1 MPCPRHTAVSSDA
14 RWSPRREMRA
24 AMTRRRPLVSSRAA
38 LIAFML
44 VLVVPGLALA
54 HLGLASSTP
63 KEGAH
68 LAAAPRELRLR
79 FTEAVEA
86 SVARLRLLGPNGGEV
101 AISAVRSLPDS
112 GQVIIADITGAL
124 EAGTYTV
131 EWQVIGR
138 DGHPVRGTIPFVIAP
153 GATGVGAA
161 ITPTV
166 TPSASDTTSMQ
177 HHDPTSMPMGEGFG
191 AESIGYVIVRWLQ
204 FTALLLVIGTV
215 AFAFVVLGLLRRT
228 EPDTGTVTLMRSGA
242 AAVGLWASVALLAV
256 TFVRLMAQS
265 FAMHGPGQAFS
276 ASFVG
281 SMLTNTVWGW
291 GWILQLI
298 AAVLAFAAF
307 ILARREKSAGW
318 ALAAVACV
326 ALAVTPALSGHA
338 ASAPR
343 LNGLAIASD
352 TLHVIGAAG
361 WLGSLLLLLAV
372 GIPVAMRRLEGQRG
386 ATVARLVNAFSPTAL
401 GFAGL
406 AVLTGVFS
414 GWLHIGLSSALW
426 QSDYG
431 RTLLIKL
438 AILSV
443 VIATGAYN
451 WLKVKPALGDDLGAQ
466 RIRRSATVEVA
477 VGVLVLIVTA
487 VLVATPPPMDEM
499 TSSGDM
505 VMDADSSGTVGMA
518 GMDHSQMGAAA
529 ANATTPGADSGAGS
543 MAGMDHSQMAMPAQS
558 PAGTSA
564 AATNGAPAA
573 GASGSMAGMDHSK
586 MQMGGTAAPAAERAR
601 GTATPAAGGMAG
613 MDHSQMPMGTNRAQ
627 NATARTTAP
636 PVTAQDRARAA
647 ADEKLQQLIAGL
659 VKDSVVRARIQAD
672 TALRRRWAD
681 TSLRRILTSP
691 QRP

>member
-1 MPCPRHTAVSSDA
+1 M
-14 RWSPRREMRA
+14 RR
-24 AMTRRRPLVSSRAA
+24 MTRRGTFAPSRAA
-38 LIAFML
+38 LLAVML
-44 VLVVPGLALA
+44 LLFIPGLALA
-54 HLGLASSTP
+54 HLGLAGSTP
-63 KEGAH
+63 AKGAH
-68 LAAAPRELRLR
+68 LAAAPRELRLS
-79 FTEAVEA
+79 FTEEVEA
-86 SVARLRLLGPNGGEV
+86 SVARLRLLGANGGEV
-101 AISAVRSLPDS
+101 AISAVRSLADS

-131 EWQVIGR
+131 EWQVIGK
-138 DGHPVRGTIPFVIAP
+138 DGHPVRGAIPFVIAP
-153 GATGVGAA
+153 GATGLGAVPA
-161 ITPTV
+161 TAP
-166 TPSASDTTSMQ
+166 PADTTTQ
-177 HHDPTSMPMGEGFG
+177 HHDPTSMPTGEGFG
-191 AESIGYVIVRWLQ
+191 ADSPGYVIVRWLG
-204 FTALLLVIGTV
+204 FTALLVAIGTV
-215 AFAFVVLGLLRRT
+215 AFTFVVLGLLRRT
-228 EPDTGTVTLMRSGA
+228 EPDTDTVPLMRTRA

-256 TFVRLMAQS
+256 ALMRLMAQS

-276 ASFVG
+276 AGFLG

-291 GWILQLI
+291 GWILQLV
-298 AAVLAFAAF
+298 ASVLAVVAF
-307 ILARREKSAGW
+307 FMARREKSIGW
-318 ALAAVACV
+318 VLAAVACV

-343 LNGLAIASD
+343 LTGLAITAD

-372 GIPVAMRRLEGQRG
+372 GIPVAMQRADGQRG

-426 QSDYG
+426 ESDYG

-487 VLVATPPPMDEM
+487 VLVATPPPMEEM
-499 TSSGDM
+499 MSGGDM
-505 VMDADSSGTVGMA
+505 AMDADSSGMAGMA

-529 ANATTPGADSGAGS
+529 GNVATPAADSGAGS
-543 MAGMDHSQMAMPAQS
+543 MAGMDHSTMPMPGQA
-558 PAGTSA
+558 PATS
-564 AATNGAPAA
+564 PAA
-573 GASGSMAGMDHSK
+573 GANQATAPAAGSMAGMDHSQ
-586 MQMGGTAAPAAERAR
+586 MQMGGTPAPSAGRGR
-601 GTATPAAGGMAG
+601 GTGAATPAATGGMAG
-613 MDHSQMPMGTNRAQ
+613 MDHSQMPMGTNQPLGAGR
-627 NATARTTAP
+627 ATAPAA
-636 PVTAQDRARAA
+636 TAQDRARAA

-681 TSLRRILTSP
+681 TSLRRILINPPP
-691 QRP
+691 Q

>member
-1 MPCPRHTAVSSDA
+1 MPSPRRIAVPSEP
-14 RWSPRREMRA
+14 RQSPRRETMRA
-24 AMTRRRPLVSSRAA
+24 PMTRRTVVPSRVA

-44 VLVVPGLALA
+44 VLLFPGLALA

-68 LAAAPRELRLR
+68 LGVAPRELRLR

-86 SVARLRLLGPNGGEV
+86 SVARLRLLGPNGTEV

-161 ITPTV
+161 V
-166 TPSASDTTSMQ
+166 TPSASDTMSTQ
-177 HHDPTSMPMGEGFG
+177 HHDPTSMPTGEGFG

-228 EPDTGTVTLMRSGA
+228 EPDTDTVSLMRTRA

-256 TFVRLMAQS
+256 TFLRLMAQS

-298 AAVLAFAAF
+298 AVVLAIAAF

-326 ALAVTPALSGHA
+326 ALAMTPALSGHA

-343 LNGLAIASD
+343 YNGLAIASD

-372 GIPVAMRRLEGQRG
+372 GIPVAMRRAEGQRG

-487 VLVATPPPMDEM
+487 VLVATPPPMEEM
-499 TSSGDM
+499 TSGGDM
-505 VMDADSSGTVGMA
+505 VMDADSSGMVGMA

-529 ANATTPGADSGAGS
+529 ANASAPGADSGVGS
-543 MAGMDHSQMAMPAQS
+543 MAGMDHSQMPMPAQS
-558 PAGTSA
+558 PAGSPATT
-564 AATNGAPAA
+564 TNGATGAD
-573 GASGSMAGMDHSK
+573 ASGSMAGMDHSM
-586 MQMGGTAAPAAERAR
+586 MQMGGTAAPAAGRAR
-601 GTATPAAGGMAG
+601 GIGTSAAGGMAG
-613 MDHSQMPMGTNRAQ
+613 MDHSQMPMGTSRAPS
-627 NATARTTAP
+627 AAGPAAAP
-636 PVTAQDRARAA
+636 RVTAQDRARAD
-647 ADEKLQQLIAGL
+647 ADEKLQRLIAGL

-691 QRP
+691 QQP

>member
-1 MPCPRHTAVSSDA
+1 MPSQRHTAVPSDHE
-14 RWSPRREMRA
+14 RPPRREMRA
-24 AMTRRRPLVSSRAA
+24 RMMRRRAFAPSRGA
-38 LIAFML
+38 LLAVML
-44 VLVVPGLALA
+44 VLFIPGLALA
-54 HLGLASSTP
+54 HLGLVGSTP
-63 KEGAH
+63 KDGAH
-68 LAAAPRELRLR
+68 LAAAPREIRLS

-86 SVARLRLLGPNGGEV
+86 SVARVRLLGANGGEV
-101 AISAVRSLPDS
+101 AISAVRGLPDS

-131 EWQVIGR
+131 EWQVIGK

-153 GATGVGAA
+153 GATGLGAA
-161 ITPTV
+161 AV
-166 TPSASDTTSMQ
+166 TTLAADTAATQ
-177 HHDPTSMPMGEGFG
+177 HHDPTSMPTGEGFG
-191 AESIGYVIVRWLQ
+191 AESAGYVIIRWLG
-204 FTALLLVIGTV
+204 FTALLIAIGTV

-228 EPDTGTVTLMRSGA
+228 EPDTDTVPLMRTRA
-242 AAVGLWASVALLAV
+242 AAVGLWACVALLAV
-256 TFVRLMAQS
+256 TFLRLMAQS

-291 GWILQLI
+291 GWILQFVASI
-298 AAVLAFAAF
+298 VAIGAFYMAV
-307 ILARREKSAGW
+307 RGKSAGW
-318 ALAAVACV
+318 ALAAVACL

-338 ASAPR
+338 ASVPR
-343 LNGLAIASD
+343 FTGLAIASD

-372 GIPVAMRRLEGQRG
+372 GIPVAMRRAEGQRG

-401 GFAGL
+401 AFAGL

-451 WLKVKPALGDDLGAQ
+451 WLKVKPALGDDLGTQ
-466 RIRRSATVEVA
+466 RIRRSANAEVA

-499 TSSGDM
+499 MSGGDM
-505 VMDADSSGTVGMA
+505 AMDADSSGMGGMA
-518 GMDHSQMGAAA
+518 GMDHSQMGAG
-529 ANATTPGADSGAGS
+529 ANPTTPATDSAAGS
-543 MAGMDHSQMAMPAQS
+543 MAGMDHSQMAMPGQA
-558 PAGTSA
+558 PATSA
-564 AATNGAPAA
+564 ATGTSRAPAA
-573 GASGSMAGMDHSK
+573 ATGGGMAGMDHSK
-586 MQMGGTAAPAAERAR
+586 MQMGGTPAPAAGRGR
-601 GTATPAAGGMAG
+601 GTGTGTPAATGGMAG

-627 NATARTTAP
+627 NAGRAAAP
-636 PVTAQDRARAA
+636 AATAQDRARAA
-647 ADEKLQQLIAGL
+647 ADEKLQLLIAGL

-681 TSLRRILTSP
+681 TSLRRILISP
-691 QRP
+691 PQP

>member
-1 MPCPRHTAVSSDA
+1 
-14 RWSPRREMRA
+14 
-24 AMTRRRPLVSSRAA
+24 MTRHWRFTPSRAA
-38 LIAFML
+38 LLALIL
-44 VLVVPGLALA
+44 VLFIPGLALA
-54 HLGLASSTP
+54 HLGLAGSTP
-63 KEGAH
+63 AKGAH
-68 LAAAPRELRLR
+68 LAAAPRELRLS

-86 SVARLRLLGPNGGEV
+86 SVARLRLLGANGGEV
-101 AISAVRSLPDS
+101 ATSGVRSLPDS
-112 GQVIIADITGAL
+112 GQVIIANITGAL

-131 EWQVIGR
+131 EWQVIGK

-153 GATGVGAA
+153 GATGLSAA
-161 ITPTV
+161 AV
-166 TPSASDTTSMQ
+166 TAPVADTTTQ
-177 HHDPTSMPMGEGFG
+177 HHDPTSMPAGEGFD
-191 AESIGYVIVRWLQ
+191 AESPGYVIVRWLG
-204 FTALLLVIGTV
+204 FTALLTAIGAV

-228 EPDTGTVTLMRSGA
+228 EPDTDTVPLMRTRA

-256 TFVRLMAQS
+256 ALMRLMAQS

-291 GWILQLI
+291 GWMLQLVASI
-298 AAVLAFAAF
+298 VAIGAFYMAA
-307 ILARREKSAGW
+307 RGKSAGW

-343 LNGLAIASD
+343 LTGVAIASD

-372 GIPVAMRRLEGQRG
+372 GIPVAMQRGEGQRG

-401 GFAGL
+401 AFAGL

-426 QSDYG
+426 ESDYG

-487 VLVATPPPMDEM
+487 VLVATPPPMEEM
-499 TSSGDM
+499 MSGGDM
-505 VMDADSSGTVGMA
+505 SMDADSGGMAGMA

-529 ANATTPGADSGAGS
+529 NTTTPAADTGAGS
-543 MAGMDHSQMAMPAQS
+543 MAGMDHSQMEMPGQS
-558 PAGTSA
+558 PAASQAPGT
-564 AATNGAPAA
+564 NRAPAA
-573 GASGSMAGMDHSK
+573 AGSMAGMDHSQ
-586 MQMGGTAAPAAERAR
+586 MQMGGAPAPAAGR
-601 GTATPAAGGMAG
+601 GRSTGTPAAAGGMAG
-613 MDHSQMPMGTNRAQ
+613 MDHSQMPMGTNRAP
-627 NATARTTAP
+627 NAGRAAAPTA
-636 PVTAQDRARAA
+636 TAQDQ
-647 ADEKLQQLIAGL
+647 ADDKLQQLIAGL

-681 TSLRRILTSP
+681 TSLRRVLISP
-691 QRP
+691 PQP

>member
-1 MPCPRHTAVSSDA
+1 MK
-14 RWSPRREMRA
+14 
-24 AMTRRRPLVSSRAA
+24 RPGAFAPSRAA
-38 LIAFML
+38 LLAVML
-44 VLVVPGLALA
+44 VLFIPGLALA
-54 HLGLASSTP
+54 HLGLAGSTP
-63 KEGAH
+63 AKGAH
-68 LAAAPRELRLR
+68 LAAAPRELRLS
-79 FTEAVEA
+79 FTEEVEA
-86 SVARLRLLGPNGGEV
+86 SVARLRLLGADGGEV

-131 EWQVIGR
+131 EWQVIGK

-153 GATGVGAA
+153 GATGLGAVA
-161 ITPTV
+161 ATAPL
-166 TPSASDTTSMQ
+166 ADTTTQ
-177 HHDPTSMPMGEGFG
+177 HHDPTSMPTGEGFG
-191 AESIGYVIVRWLQ
+191 SESLGYVIVRWLG
-204 FTALLLVIGTV
+204 FTALLIAIGAV
-215 AFAFVVLGLLRRT
+215 AFSFVVLGLLRRT
-228 EPDTGTVTLMRSGA
+228 EPDTDTVPLMRTRA
-242 AAVGLWASVALLAV
+242 AAIGLWASVALLAV
-256 TFVRLMAQS
+256 ALMRLMAQS

-276 ASFVG
+276 ASFLG
-281 SMLTNTVWGW
+281 AMLANTVWGW
-291 GWILQLI
+291 GWILQF
-298 AAVLAFAAF
+298 LASIVAIGAF
-307 ILARREKSAGW
+307 YMAIRGRSAGW

-343 LNGLAIASD
+343 LTGLAITAD

-372 GIPVAMRRLEGQRG
+372 GIPVAMQRTEGQRG

-426 QSDYG
+426 ESDYG

-477 VGVLVLIVTA
+477 VGVLVLVVTA
-487 VLVATPPPMDEM
+487 VLVATPPPMEEHM
-499 TSSGDM
+499 SGGDM
-505 VMDADSSGTVGMA
+505 AMGADSTSMAGMDHSQMQMGAAGPTASTPAADSSAGGMA
-518 GMDHSQMGAAA
+518 GMDHSQMPMPGQPAAQGTGASRPPAAA
-529 ANATTPGADSGAGS
+529 AGNS
-543 MAGMDHSQMAMPAQS
+543 MAGMDHSQM
-558 PAGTSA
+558 
-564 AATNGAPAA
+564 
-573 GASGSMAGMDHSK
+573 
-586 MQMGGTAAPAAERAR
+586 QMGGTPAAAAGRGR
-601 GTATPAAGGMAG
+601 GTGSGTPAATGGMAG

-627 NATARTTAP
+627 NAGRAAAP
-636 PVTAQDRARAA
+636 AATAQDRARAA

-681 TSLRRILTSP
+681 TSLRRILISP
-691 QRP
+691 PTP

>member
-1 MPCPRHTAVSSDA
+1 MASPRHTAVPAD
-14 RWSPRREMRA
+14 RERLPRREMRA
-24 AMTRRRPLVSSRAA
+24 PMMRRRGFVPSRAVLLA
-38 LIAFML
+38 LML
-44 VLVVPGLALA
+44 VLFIPGLALA
-54 HLGLASSTP
+54 HLGLAGSAP
-63 KEGAH
+63 AKGAH
-68 LAAAPRELRLR
+68 LATAPSELRLS

-86 SVARLRLLGPNGGEV
+86 SVARLRLLGANGGEV

-112 GQVIIADITGAL
+112 GQVILADITGAL

-131 EWQVIGR
+131 EWQVIGK

-153 GATGVGAA
+153 GATGLGAA
-161 ITPTV
+161 AVTTPAADT
-166 TPSASDTTSMQ
+166 SATQ
-177 HHDPTSMPMGEGFG
+177 HHDPTSMPASEGFD
-191 AESIGYVIVRWLQ
+191 AESPGYVIVRWLG
-204 FTALLLVIGTV
+204 FTALLIAIGTV
-215 AFAFVVLGLLRRT
+215 AFVFVVLGLLRRT
-228 EPDTGTVTLMRSGA
+228 EPDTDTVPLMRTRA

-256 TFVRLMAQS
+256 ALMRLLAQS

-298 AAVLAFAAF
+298 AAVLAIVAF
-307 ILARREKSAGW
+307 VMARREKSAGW
-318 ALAAVACV
+318 VLAAVACV

-343 LNGLAIASD
+343 LTGLAIASD

-372 GIPVAMRRLEGQRG
+372 GIPVAMRRAEGQRG

-414 GWLHIGLSSALW
+414 GWLHIGLSAALW
-426 QSDYG
+426 ESDYG

-443 VIATGAYN
+443 VIGTGAYN

-487 VLVATPPPMDEM
+487 VLVATPPPMEEM
-499 TSSGDM
+499 MSGGDM
-505 VMDADSSGTVGMA
+505 SMDADSSGMAGMA
-518 GMDHSQMGAAA
+518 GMDHSKMGATG
-529 ANATTPGADSGAGS
+529 ATTPTADSAAGS
-543 MAGMDHSQMAMPAQS
+543 MAGMDHSQMAMSAQPPATSQ
-558 PAGTSA
+558 ATGTKR
-564 AATNGAPAA
+564 APAA
-573 GASGSMAGMDHSK
+573 AAGGSMAGMDHSQ
-586 MQMGGTAAPAAERAR
+586 MQMGGAPAPAAGRGR
-601 GTATPAAGGMAG
+601 GTGTPAATGGMAG
-613 MDHSQMPMGTNRAQ
+613 MDHSQMPMGTNRPQAAAGG
-627 NATARTTAP
+627 NTAP
-636 PVTAQDRARAA
+636 RVTAQDQARAA
-647 ADEKLQQLIAGL
+647 ADDKLQQLIAGL

-681 TSLRRILTSP
+681 TSLRRILINPPP
-691 QRP
+691 Q